1 MCLANKGERVSVGY
15 HYESGANDCPTET
28 DVLRTIF

>member
-1 MCLANKGERVSVGY
+1 VGY